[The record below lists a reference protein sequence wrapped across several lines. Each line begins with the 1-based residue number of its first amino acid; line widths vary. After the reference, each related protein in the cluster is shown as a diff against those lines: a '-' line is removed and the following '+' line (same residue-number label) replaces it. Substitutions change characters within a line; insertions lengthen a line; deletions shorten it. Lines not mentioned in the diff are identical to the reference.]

1 MTPSLTSSDILA
13 DRKIESW
20 DDINAVLDEFAQDSA
35 APADLEFARNRGGG
49 VAFLTFEYGIDG
61 VTIEIAKYASCL
73 EHELRDRGLEPVI
86 HCIGGDFHASA
97 GQVLADRWR
106 RKRIEQAN
114 GWSKWDGG
122 TWFDRMFAA
131 DMPAGSAESDE
142 LAGEVWRQATGFA
155 RELTDYLQ
163 AADVAL
169 LITVNVNSNPGNPAL
184 ALAAVLASET
194 LGLPVLNSC
203 HDFFWE
209 SGKPALER
217 EPGESPGVRDHFFRN
232 HANASFFRFIERVHP
247 WNGAH
252 WMTLVINALQKEE
265 LLRRSD
271 IEPSRIREIGTYIED
286 EFFLPVTR
294 ERKVELR
301 RHLGYILAHGDRM
314 VSIELAEDFEA
325 RIPVWMKDQQPV
337 VCGAETG
344 LSFDL
349 ADPHAIWL
357 LQPTRIVARK
367 RIPRDW
373 DLIESLFHYAPFRL
387 MFEENPELTLTL
399 HVTGPVPAEHDADLR
414 EVVAGFRRVLRGVP
428 KYIGQRIY
436 LALSAGKLA
445 HSTFQGR
452 DLDQLS
458 IAELYHLADLVLLPS
473 ATEGRGLPILEAAAS
488 GVPLICSRYHP
499 REVFQAVIGRDL
511 KKRKRIQYLTFPE
524 ERLETGLLQEITD
537 RVFLPSVS
545 SGMRLHNR
553 RAVAARYSKR
563 ELAHSFG
570 VAMDLAAG
578 VTPGPLEEE

>member
-1 MTPSLTSSDILA
+1 MIPSQ
-13 DRKIESW
+13 IESW
-20 DDINAVLDEFAQDSA
+20 DDINAVLDEFRSEAAA
-35 APADLEFARNRGGG
+35 APDVEFARRRDGGI
-49 VAFLTFEYGIDG
+49 AFLTFEYGIDG

-73 EHELRDRGLEPVI
+73 EQELRNRGVEPVI

-97 GQVLADRWR
+97 GQVLAKRWR

-114 GWSKWDGG
+114 GWSKWEGG
-122 TWFDRMFAA
+122 AWFDRMFGA
-131 DMPAGSAESDE
+131 DMPAGSAESNE
-142 LAGEVWRQATGFA
+142 VAREVWRQATGFA
-155 RELTDYLQ
+155 RELTDYLRE
-163 AADVAL
+163 AGVAL

-209 SGKPALER
+209 SGKSAAER

-232 HANASFFRFIERVHP
+232 HANESFFRFIERVHP
-247 WNGAH
+247 WNGAR
-252 WMTLVINALQKEE
+252 WLTLVINARQKKE

-271 IEPSRIREIGTYIED
+271 IAPSRIREIGTYIED
-286 EFFLPVTR
+286 AFFLPVTR

-301 RHLGYILAHGDRM
+301 RHLGHILAHGERM
-314 VSIELAEDFEA
+314 VAIELAEEFEA
-325 RIPVWMKDQQPV
+325 RIPSWMKDQQPV

-349 ADPHAIWL
+349 ADPHALWL
-357 LQPTRIVARK
+357 LQPTRIVPRK

-373 DLIESLFHYAPFRL
+373 DLIETLFQYAPFRL

-399 HVTGPVPAEHDADLR
+399 HVTGPVPVEHEAELR
-414 EVVAGFRRVLRGVP
+414 DVVAGFLRVLGGVP
-428 KYIGQRIY
+428 KYIGRRIY
-436 LALSAGKLA
+436 LALTAGKLA

-452 DLDQLS
+452 GLDHLS
-458 IAELYHLADLVLLPS
+458 IADLYHLADLVLLPS
-473 ATEGRGLPILEAAAS
+473 STEGRGLPILEAAAA

-499 REVFQAVIGRDL
+499 REVFQAVIGRNL
-511 KKRKRIQYLTFPE
+511 KKRKRIQYLVFPE
-524 ERLETGLLQEITD
+524 KRFGTELLQEITD

-545 SGMRLHNR
+545 SSMRLHNR
-553 RAVAARYSKR
+553 RAVAARYSMR
-563 ELAHSFG
+563 ELTHSFG

-578 VTPGPLEEE
+578 ANRHPGEEE